1 VLDTLREIWDE
12 PWLSV
17 TTAKLGAC
25 SGLFTL
31 LFLALIFDRD
41 GFVVPLDSA
50 NLAFHEAGHPI
61 LGLLGPTLG
70 LYGGTLMQL
79 AVPLLVVGSF
89 WRQRHAASVAVTG
102 VWFFENLLNVAR
114 YMADARV
121 RILPLAG
128 GGEHDWFHIFLRW
141 GVLDLDTTIAAVVRG
156 LGWLGMAATWAW
168 LVWRWRVDDARRRTA

>member
-1 VLDTLREIWDE
+1 MTVLDTLREIRDE

-25 SGLFTL
+25 SGLFAL
-31 LFLALIFDRD
+31 LFLALMFDRD

-89 WRQRHAASVAVTG
+89 WRQRHAASVAVTAMMTA
-102 VWFFENLLNVAR
+102 VA
-114 YMADARV
+114 
-121 RILPLAG
+121 
-128 GGEHDWFHIFLRW
+128 
-141 GVLDLDTTIAAVVRG
+141 AAASVP
-156 LGWLGMAATWAW
+156 ASSTE
-168 LVWRWRVDDARRRTA
+168 T